1 MPPVGCIHRAYYN
14 SVVAKGNKFPSTL
27 LSKPDIKAE
36 IELPY
41 HAGAQGLV
49 SPVLGGSVTTSSTRL
64 QGAVIFGCGARRP
77 ACLPSRSLASA
88 GGTS

>member
-49 SPVLGGSVTTSSTRL
+49 
-64 QGAVIFGCGARRP
+64 IW
-77 ACLPSRSLASA
+77 
-88 GGTS
+88 